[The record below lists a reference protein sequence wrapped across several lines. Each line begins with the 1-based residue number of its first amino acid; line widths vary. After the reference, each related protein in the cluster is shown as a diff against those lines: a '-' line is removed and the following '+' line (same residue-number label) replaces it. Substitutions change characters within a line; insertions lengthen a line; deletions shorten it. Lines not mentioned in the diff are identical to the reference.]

1 MGKLRE
7 LKQSGVDLSGT
18 DEVRVRGARCEE
30 VEWGH
35 SAMQYLTWRG
45 VLRCVLTCGDV
56 RWCSV
61 CMCVHQYGDTPAH
74 LAAKGGHENALRAL
88 HELGADLSAKNE
100 VRGRGAGS
108 EVEWGMAEYRMTR
121 GRVLRC
127 VLTCW

>member
-56 RWCSV
+56 RWCSFLQRTEHFQN
-61 CMCVHQYGDTPAH
+61 C
-74 LAAKGGHENALRAL
+74 AAL
-88 HELGADLSAKNE
+88 DLF
-100 VRGRGAGS
+100 GRGGAS
-108 EVEWGMAEYRMTR
+108 N
-121 GRVLRC
+121 
-127 VLTCW
+127 

>member
-1 MGKLRE
+1 MSVGQVTIDGRALEAARAGDVGKLRE

-61 CMCVHQYGDTPAH
+61 CMCVHLP
-74 LAAKGGHENALRAL
+74 
-88 HELGADLSAKNE
+88 S
-100 VRGRGAGS
+100 V
-108 EVEWGMAEYRMTR
+108 
-121 GRVLRC
+121 
-127 VLTCW
+127 